1 MLLLTGF
8 EGTEEISSLFSITL
22 DLIAQKTRKGEVAF
36 DKLLGREMTIRM
48 DVPGGGPRYLSG
60 ICCQFAQGSQD
71 ETFTNYQA
79 EVVPK
84 LWLLTRKV
92 RSRIFQHLS
101 VPEILKQVFEGMDVN
116 YHFTR
121 IHVTGRVYINPRSNQ
136 TTFAA

>member
-1 MLLLTGF
+1 MTVQTPLGPDVLLLTRI
-8 EGTEEISSLFSITL
+8 EGTEEISSLFSFNL
-22 DLIAQKTRKGEVAF
+22 DLIVQKTRKSEVAF

-79 EVVPK
+79 EIVPK

-92 RSRIFQHLS
+92 RSRIS
-101 VPEILKQVFEGMDVN
+101 
-116 YHFTR
+116 R
-121 IHVTGRVYINPRSNQ
+121 ISACRR
-136 TTFAA
+136 F